1 MYTGT
6 KKLNT
11 WMADVVMFT
20 LLGWDITDK
29 KGEDRMIH
37 GVIDISINSCLD
49 QYRHQRL
56 HI

>member
-6 KKLNT
+6 KQLNT

-20 LLGWDITDK
+20 LLEWDITDK
-29 KGEDRMIH
+29 KGEDRMIY
-37 GVIDISINSCLD
+37 GVIDISINSYLD